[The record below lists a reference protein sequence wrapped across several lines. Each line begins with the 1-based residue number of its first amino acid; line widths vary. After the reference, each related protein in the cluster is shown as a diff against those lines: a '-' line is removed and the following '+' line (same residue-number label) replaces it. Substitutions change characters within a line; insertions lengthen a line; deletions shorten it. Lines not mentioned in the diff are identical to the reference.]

1 MIDRWRETFP
11 VDVKGIWV
19 TVEDILDPTVAILDG
34 VEDRI
39 VGTIVRVKVSVE
51 LPNFVLAMINY
62 PEVKGIVDS
71 NNATVSVI
79 FRTDEEG
86 TDTFYS

>member
-1 MIDRWRETFP
+1 M
-11 VDVKGIWV
+11 
-19 TVEDILDPTVAILDG
+19 
-34 VEDRI
+34 
-39 VGTIVRVKVSVE
+39 GTIVRVKVSVE